1 MGAAALAYKCMEVA
15 YLRITYTSHGNIR
28 RCRYELQAA
37 LQVIPSGESPS
48 FASDGEN
55 SNHTLTAEKFALSN
69 TVRSSPSV
77 TGNHVISSGNNSSLS
92 QLLAFVSSVRLLL

>member
-1 MGAAALAYKCMEVA
+1 MLLPVSMIMMN
-15 YLRITYTSHGNIR
+15 YLSILFGFET
-28 RCRYELQAA
+28 
-37 LQVIPSGESPS
+37 GESPS